1 MQRIIRSCAA
11 ATVLLLAALSAR
23 AVDLS
28 DVGRYVF
35 VPNRASADVAVIDT
49 RTDTVVARLPVGN
62 VPHQVAVSDTLGV
75 LVASNMADDTVSVV
89 DLATG
94 TVRATLRVDR
104 SPEHMELAPAGDLV
118 AVSNIEGGS
127 VSLISLT
134 EPREIARIEGLYQ
147 PHNMTFS
154 PDGRYLYVANLGAD
168 LVSMVDV
175 AKAEVIREIPVG
187 EPKLVAHR
195 GGGEDYQGVIAVTP
209 TPDRRLGFAAFG
221 EGNVMAVLDLRTGRQ
236 LRTLRLGELP
246 WRGYSTADGRYVIVP
261 NNGDATVSVVSTA
274 DLREVARLRGGED
287 MTGVNTAWFETTAFV
302 ISRGE
307 SRLYVLDLE
316 KMENAGTID
325 LPGVPET
332 GVTTPDGMRVYVAL
346 SSTDQVA
353 VIDARSRRLVKLI
366 EGVGDEPWGTFMVG
380 SLNYCH

>member
-1 MQRIIRSCAA
+1 MRRFVFGLALA
-11 ATVLLLAALSAR
+11 VGLAAGAR
-23 AVDLS
+23 AQDLS
-28 DVGRYVF
+28 DVSRYVF

-49 RTDTVVARLPVGN
+49 RTDTVVARLPVGS

-89 DLATG
+89 DLRTG
-94 TVRATLRVDR
+94 ALRATLHVDR
-104 SPEHMELAPAGDLV
+104 SPEHMELSPAGDLV

-127 VSLISLT
+127 VSLIALDG
-134 EPREIARIEGLYQ
+134 PREIARIDGLYE

-168 LVSMVDV
+168 VVSMVDV
-175 AKAEVIREIPVG
+175 AKAKVVREIPVG

-195 GGGEDYQGVIAVTP
+195 GGADDYQGIVAVTP

-221 EGNVMAVLDLRTGRQ
+221 EGDVMAVLDLRTGRR
-236 LRTLRLGELP
+236 LRTLRLGDLP

-261 NNGDATVSVVSTA
+261 NNGDGTVSVVSTA

-316 KMENAGTID
+316 KMKNAGTIE

-353 VIDARSRRLVKLI
+353 VIDARTRRLVKLI
-366 EGVGDEPWGTFMVG
+366 DGVGEEPWGTFMVG